1 MSLKY
6 SIDAKSHPN
15 MIYVGIA
22 LVVMNILFF
31 TSGIKPTEYKIL
43 NGNVST
49 EYIMLDIALI
59 LIRLTCV
66 IWSYKVA
73 SELNRS
79 GLFWA
84 ILTFFF
90 TPIALIILGFKDLNL
105 EVELRKVYN
114 KHQSNLFIERIKI
127 KQHYERNKI
136 TELQY
141 HEQLKSIR
149 DKHNEYMNKEMQ
161 EVEKRI
167 ELKHN
172 PIIGGSVYLD
182 ENTEKGKIL
191 IVKDKCPA
199 CNATINENDKVCS
212 CCGLSIE

>member
-15 MIYVGIA
+15 MIYVGIG
-22 LVVMNILFF
+22 LVVLNIFIF
-31 TSGIKPTEYKIL
+31 ASGIKPVEYEIF
-43 NGNVST
+43 NGNLSADLV
-49 EYIMLDIALI
+49 ILDIILL
-59 LIRLTCV
+59 LIRLTCT
-66 IWSYKVA
+66 IWSYRVA
-73 SELNRS
+73 KELNRI
-79 GLFWA
+79 GWFWA

-90 TPIALIILGFKDLNL
+90 TPIALILLGFKDLDL

-114 KHQSNLFIERIKI
+114 KHQSNLFLEQVKI
-127 KQHYERNKI
+127 KKDFEKNKI

-141 HEQLKSIR
+141 NEQFKIIR
-149 DKHNEYMNKEMQ
+149 NKHNEQMNKEMQ

-172 PIIGGSVYLD
+172 PIIGDSVYLD
-182 ENTEKGKIL
+182 ETPVTGKIVF
-191 IVKDKCPA
+191 VKDKCPA
-199 CNATINENDKVCS
+199 CNSTIKEKDKVCR